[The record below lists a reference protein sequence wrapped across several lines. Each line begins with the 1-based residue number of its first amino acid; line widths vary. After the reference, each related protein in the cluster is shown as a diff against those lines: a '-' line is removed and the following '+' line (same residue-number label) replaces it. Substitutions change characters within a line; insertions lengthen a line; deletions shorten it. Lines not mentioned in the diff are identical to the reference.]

1 MGAEPTKC
9 GWRSRRAFPRRDN
22 LRQHRLP
29 CLGGATTHGSARCP
43 RLTRRGDERRH
54 PSQSQKRKRGLPPD
68 GTLAIHRRRATPPQ
82 TNAPPRRHSRFTFA
96 GQQRVPPLPPPCPII
111 SISPWMPQNRR
122 SAGWT
127 DAASINPKNGTTPAA
142 SFGGEARKWGNRSWI
157 TLPERGAAFA
167 AKVAAKACGRRRGAL
182 FCAAKN
188 PSHHD

>member
-1 MGAEPTKC
+1 MWVAISSRFSTPRQPASASTSLP
-9 GWRSRRAFPRRDN
+9 WRCNNAWV
-22 LRQHRLP
+22 
-29 CLGGATTHGSARCP
+29 CAMSAI
-43 RLTRRGDERRH
+43 D
-54 PSQSQKRKRGLPPD
+54 
-68 GTLAIHRRRATPPQ
+68 AARRRATPSQPEPKTQ
-82 TNAPPRRHSRFTFA
+82 TRSSARWHPGDSPTPSNSTSNERTAAPPFSFHLCRPTKGAAASA
-96 GQQRVPPLPPPCPII
+96 AVPDHFHQ
-111 SISPWMPQNRR
+111 PWMPQNRR

-142 SFGGEARKWGNRSWI
+142 SCGGEARKWGNRSWI